1 MPSNARSAPVAD
13 ANLTDIEQCTDEVKN
28 AMQRLLA
35 MLGTERLVQLAQKL
49 DDVATD
55 TRFGDVKIII
65 TDGRV
70 RLLKAEKS
78 YE

>member
-1 MPSNARSAPVAD
+1 VDDVKSNV
-13 ANLTDIEQCTDEVKN
+13 TFQEVEDSLS
-28 AMQRLLA
+28 RLLTL
-35 MLGTERLVQLAQKL
+35 LGGDRVVQLAQKI
-49 DDVATD
+49 DDVIAD
-55 TRFGDVKIII
+55 TRFGNVTIVI

>member
-1 MPSNARSAPVAD
+1 MDDVKSNV
-13 ANLTDIEQCTDEVKN
+13 TFQEVEDSLS
-28 AMQRLLA
+28 RLLTL
-35 MLGTERLVQLAQKL
+35 LGGDRVVQLAQKI
-49 DDVATD
+49 DDVIAD
-55 TRFGDVKIII
+55 TRFGNVTIVI

>member
-1 MPSNARSAPVAD
+1 
-13 ANLTDIEQCTDEVKN
+13 
-28 AMQRLLA
+28 
-35 MLGTERLVQLAQKL
+35 VQLAQML
-49 DDVATD
+49 EDVATD
-55 TRFGDVKIII
+55 TRFGNVTVVI

>member
-1 MPSNARSAPVAD
+1 MNGRSAPVDTVIPEPNPDDVEEA
-13 ANLTDIEQCTDEVKN
+13 LK
-28 AMQRLLA
+28 
-35 MLGTERLVQLAQKL
+35 RLVQLLGYRRVVQLPKLL
-49 DDVATD
+49 DDVALD

>member
-1 MPSNARSAPVAD
+1 MDDAKSNVKF
-13 ANLTDIEQCTDEVKN
+13 QEVEDSLS
-28 AMQRLLA
+28 RLLTL
-35 MLGTERLVQLAQKL
+35 LGGDRVVQLAQKI
-49 DDVATD
+49 DDVIAD
-55 TRFGDVKIII
+55 THFGNVTIVI